1 MSAHATDPAL
11 KDEEGVDLDSS
22 MEGAGPED
30 EIAMVEP
37 VPSYEWVHRL
47 GPDTHIWLVKE
58 KCFAQITAPIMPS
71 PNNARMWLVP
81 LRWNSDPTVRW
92 EVDLDGCGYDGSQ
105 LLQPVFGW
113 EANQTLGVM
122 EGQDPIEFLNNLYHV
137 VAWLVEELTDKPFPG
152 FQHGLPEPMR
162 TAMINRPVRLAEA
175 RGTRSMPTKQ
185 DALEA
190 GADSVIAGARNLTG
204 MPQFVQAYRNRTP
217 LPASA
222 KLRTPSST
230 RGQQVKLPPTPAAN
244 MAEHPEIEVPYGR
257 QVTAE
262 EVAASKTGAE
272 KKAIPSDGDDDTYRV
287 TE

>member
-11 KDEEGVDLDSS
+11 KDEEGHDLDSS

-30 EIAMVEP
+30 EIMMVEP
-37 VPSYEWVHRL
+37 VPAYEWIHRL

-58 KCFAQITAPIMPS
+58 KCFAQVTAPIVPS
-71 PNNARMWLVP
+71 PNSARMWLVP

-92 EVDLDGCGYDGSQ
+92 EMDLDGCGYDGSQ

-122 EGQDPIEFLNNLYHV
+122 EGHDPIEFLNNVYQV
-137 VAWLVEELTDKPFPG
+137 MAWLVEELTDKPFPG

-162 TAMINRPVRLAEA
+162 TAMITRPVRLAEA
-175 RGTRSMPTKQ
+175 MGTRSLPTKA
-185 DALEA
+185 DVEA
-190 GADSVIAGARNLTG
+190 GADAVIMGARHIDR
-204 MPQFVQAYRNRTP
+204 MPQFVQAYRSRTP

-230 RGQQVKLPPTPAAN
+230 QNQQVKLPPTPAAN
-244 MAEHPEIEVPYGR
+244 MAEHPEIAVPHEVP
-257 QVTAE
+257 VTASQ
-262 EVAASKTGAE
+262 VAESK
-272 KKAIPSDGDDDTYRV
+272 KKAIPSDGDDADGYRV